1 MTPWLFVWLLVSLL
15 AGGTLVAITVGLVK
29 RLVVLGRALQRFQD
43 EVKPAAEAISREGS
57 RAAERGST
65 IGERSSFRA

>member
-1 MTPWLFVWLLVSLL
+1 MTSWLLIWLVLSLVM
-15 AGGTLVAITVGLVK
+15 GGALIAICIGLVK
-29 RLVVLGRALQRFQD
+29 RLVVLGRALQQFQD
-43 EVKPAAEAISREGS
+43 EVKPAADAISREGS